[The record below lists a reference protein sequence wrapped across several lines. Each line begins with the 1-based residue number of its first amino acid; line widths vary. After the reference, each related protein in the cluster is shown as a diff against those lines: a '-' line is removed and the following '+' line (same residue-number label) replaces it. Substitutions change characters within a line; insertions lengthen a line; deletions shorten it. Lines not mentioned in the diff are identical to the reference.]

1 MRGGPM
7 TDATE
12 WKINREYAV
21 ATGRAF
27 GGAIIFSLPL
37 MMTMEMWWLGFYM
50 PRSRLILFLAL
61 TVPLLSVLAYYA
73 GFEKGAGPRDFILD
87 AFAALA
93 VGFIASAAILL
104 VLAVLEAGMSA
115 DEIAGKIVLQAI
127 PGAIGAMLARSQLG
141 QRDAGGEEESRRDTY
156 GGELFLAGVGSMFM
170 AFNVAP
176 TDEIVLIALM
186 MTEWH
191 AIALVAGSL
200 LMMHGFVYAVEF
212 RGTAEPRGEG
222 SARGEF
228 VRLTVVAYALS
239 LLISLYVLWTFG
251 RTDGLGLEE
260 LVKTVLVLGFP
271 AAIGAAAA
279 RLIL

>member
-1 MRGGPM
+1 MLGGSM
-7 TDATE
+7 TDAME

-73 GFEKGAGPRDFILD
+73 GFEKSAGPRDFVLD
-87 AFAALA
+87 AVAALA
-93 VGFIASAAILL
+93 VGFVASAAILL
-104 VLAVLEAGMSA
+104 VLAVLETGMSA

-156 GGELFLAGVGSMFM
+156 GGELFLAGVGAMFM

-200 LMMHGFVYAVEF
+200 LMMHGFVYAVGF
-212 RGTAEPRGEG
+212 RGTAEPREG
-222 SARGEF
+222 SAAREF
-228 VRLTVVAYALS
+228 VRLTAVAYVLS